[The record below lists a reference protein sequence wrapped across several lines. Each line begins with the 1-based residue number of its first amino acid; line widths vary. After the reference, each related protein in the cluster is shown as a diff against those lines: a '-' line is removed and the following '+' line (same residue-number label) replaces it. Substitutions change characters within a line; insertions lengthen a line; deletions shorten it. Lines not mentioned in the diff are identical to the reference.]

1 MIKGINGQPYIDL
14 DSYIDV
20 DGFVNLHAEMSKGIV
35 LSKYKKEGNILK
47 PSGAME
53 PGSWTA
59 HFKPSCVALEEY
71 YKLPEDD
78 PIRQAGRELGE
89 MDNRDQFIQYLK
101 LTMGAYDA
109 YQFVFLKTEEG
120 GWDSRFDQKEWTP
133 DAVHFPNLKLWLENL
148 VTTGI
153 FTHLGRI
160 LFFKQEH
167 DCVPV
172 CHRDLY
178 GTELGIHGYSTHRNE
193 FIHITPNSQK
203 QLYLWNPETNEKV
216 HIPSRA
222 CWFNDSD
229 WHGSEKTN
237 TQAYGLRIDGRFTED
252 FRRQLGIDHLDS
264 Y

>member
-1 MIKGINGQPYIDL
+1 MIKGINGQPYYDL
-14 DSYIDV
+14 DKYLDIE
-20 DGFVNLHAEMSKGIV
+20 GFVNLHAEMSKGIV
-35 LSKYKKEGNILK
+35 LSKHKKEGNIVK

-53 PGSWTA
+53 PGSWEA

-71 YKLPEDD
+71 YNLEEDD
-78 PIRQAGRELGE
+78 LIRVAGRELGE

-120 GWDSRFDQKEWTP
+120 GWDSRFDEKDWTP
-133 DAVHFPNLKLWLENL
+133 DAQYFPNLKLWLEKL
-148 VTTGI
+148 IIDGI

-160 LFFKQEH
+160 IFFKQEH
-167 DCVPV
+167 DCLPV

-178 GTELGIHGYSTHRNE
+178 GTNLGIHGYESHRNE
-193 FIHITPNSQK
+193 FIHITPNDQK
-203 QLYLWNPETNEKV
+203 RLFLWNPETKEKIHV
-216 HIPSRA
+216 KSRS

-229 WHGSEKTN
+229 WHGSEKGI
-237 TQAYGLRIDGRFTED
+237 TQSYGLRIDGRFTDE
-252 FRRQLGIDHLDS
+252 FRKNLGIDHLES